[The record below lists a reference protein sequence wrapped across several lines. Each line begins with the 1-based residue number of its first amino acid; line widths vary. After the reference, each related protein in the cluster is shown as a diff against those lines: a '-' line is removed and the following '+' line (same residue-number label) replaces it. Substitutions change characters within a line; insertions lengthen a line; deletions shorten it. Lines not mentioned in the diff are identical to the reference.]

1 MVERKQRSGK
11 RMRGR
16 EGEWKAGR
24 ERKERSLN
32 GEREIDDMGATSIDT
47 D

>member
-11 RMRGR
+11 RMRGI

-24 ERKERSLN
+24 EREERSLN
-32 GEREIDDMGATSIDT
+32 REREIDDMEMTAIDR